1 MTLCLAIIAREN
13 IVVATDG
20 RATMNDPGGIAATS
34 DTVKKILPL
43 PGGCVLL
50 AAGMADL
57 MLPDESEY
65 HEHEAKNPY
74 QWAEILC
81 SSARLRCQSI
91 VQELKNTSMRP
102 AVTGMIAG
110 YTEGEP
116 VLLTFSSTANFRVAE
131 VREPFS
137 ALGSMG
143 LAHYLLRRF
152 HQATLNA
159 QQAAALAYYCIHETS
174 FQLPHVGGQTQI
186 AFVRNGQPPRF
197 AYARELQAYQ
207 QITIRLNLFQSSLL
221 QLDTPL
227 SSIYNH
233 HALEEEERGEIRR

>member
-1 MTLCLAIIAREN
+1 MTLCLAMITPEH

-34 DTVKKILPL
+34 DTVKKIISL

-57 MLPDESEY
+57 ILPDEREY
-65 HEHEAKNPY
+65 HEHETKSPY
-74 QWAEILC
+74 EWAEVLGNA
-81 SSARLRCQSI
+81 ARLRCQSL

-110 YTEGEP
+110 YVEGEP
-116 VLLTFSSTANFRVAE
+116 VLLTFNSPTNFRVTA
-131 VREPFS
+131 VQEPFF

-152 HQATLNA
+152 HQAMLNA

-174 FQLPHVGGQTQI
+174 FQIPHVGGQTQI
-186 AFVRNGQPPRF
+186 AFVRSEQPPRF
-197 AYARELQAYQ
+197 ASARELRAYQ
-207 QITIRLNLFQSSLL
+207 QITIRLNMFQSSLL
-221 QLDTPL
+221 QLDEPL
-227 SSIYNH
+227 SSIYSH
-233 HALEEEERGEIRR
+233 HALEEEEE

>member
-1 MTLCLAIIAREN
+1 MTLCLAIITREN

-20 RATMNDPGGIAATS
+20 RATTNDSGGIAATS

-57 MLPDESEY
+57 ILPDEGEY
-65 HEHEAKNPY
+65 HENETKSPY
-74 QWAEILC
+74 KWAEVLC

-91 VQELKNTSMRP
+91 AQEFKNSSMRP

-110 YTEGEP
+110 YTDGEP
-116 VLLTFSSTANFRVAE
+116 VLLTFSSTANFRVTE
-131 VREPFS
+131 VHEPFS

-159 QQAAALAYYCIHETS
+159 KQAAALAYYCIHETS
-174 FQLPHVGGQTQI
+174 FQIPHVGGQTQV
-186 AFVRNGQPPRF
+186 AFVRSKQPLRF
-197 AYARELQAYQ
+197 ASSRELMAYQ
-207 QITIRLNLFQSSLL
+207 QITIRLNMLQSSLL

-227 SSIYNH
+227 SSIYGHNS
-233 HALEEEERGEIRR
+233 LEDGEE